1 MQRRMAETSLEAY
14 EYLKANDKLKPT
26 QQEVLQALKELGT
39 ATSKRIAKKL
49 SKPLHAISGRIT
61 ELKDMGLVEVI
72 GKVKEDGARTSSS
85 LLRVKSRKL

>member
-14 EYLKANDKLKPT
+14 EYLKRENKLKPT

-39 ATSKRIAKKL
+39 ATSKKL
-49 SKPLHAISGRIT
+49 HKPLHAISGRIT